1 MSLQSNFGKLAK
13 QRLFPALG
21 HRDFRMLWLA
31 LTSADSAAWAVITA
45 RAWLTFNL
53 ADTNRST
60 WVGIVVF
67 AAMIPFVLVPILAG
81 FMADR
86 MVRRDLLAWV
96 LVFQIVIN
104 LIVGVLVLVDAIQ
117 IWHLIL
123 VALATGSAMA
133 AQISAAE
140 PLTAN
145 LVPRKHLVNAYAL
158 VNSIFH
164 GTRLL
169 GPGIIAP
176 LMGVM
181 NIGWVFIMCAVAYF
195 IALLLVTRI
204 HTRSTGVVESTKGAL
219 RNLFSGF
226 TYAYRNTVI
235 FRVILVVIFHC
246 AFTMSYEVLLP
257 AISENRLGAGGGGVA
272 YLNMTVGL
280 GALVIALIVAPI
292 TAPKIRGRLLLATGV
307 GSGLA
312 PLALA
317 AAPTLPLAM
326 LATMAMG
333 ASQAGFMILAAI
345 LIQSVVPDGI
355 RGRVSSIY
363 IMHAAGIMSFA
374 NFANG
379 RFSDM
384 FNPGWVLMIAGL
396 AFLTIIIISAMES
409 TMRRMYIAGVP
420 VRAIAPST

>member
-1 MSLQSNFGKLAK
+1 MSVRSDFGNLAK

-21 HRDFRMLWLA
+21 YRDFRMLWLA

-81 FMADR
+81 FLADR

-96 LVFQIVIN
+96 LAFQVVLN
-104 LIVGVLVLVDAIQ
+104 LIVGGLVLTDAIQ
-117 IWHLIL
+117 IWHLIV

-176 LMGVM
+176 LMGIM
-181 NIGWVFIMCAVAYF
+181 NTGWVFVLCAGAY
-195 IALLLVTRI
+195 ILALMLVTRI
-204 HTRSTGVVESTKGAL
+204 HTRSTGVVESTKGVL

-226 TYAYRNTVI
+226 IYAYRDPVI
-235 FRVILVVIFHC
+235 FRVIALVIFHC
-246 AFTMSYEVLLP
+246 SLTMSFESLLP
-257 AISENRLGAGGGGVA
+257 AISANRLDAGGGGVA
-272 YLNMTVGL
+272 YMNMTVGL
-280 GALVIALIVAPI
+280 GALAIALIVASI
-292 TAPKIRGRLLLATGV
+292 AAPRIRGRLLLATGV
-307 GSGLA
+307 VSGLT

-317 AAPTLPLAM
+317 TAPTLPLAM

-333 ASQAGFMILAAI
+333 ASQAGFMILTAI
-345 LIQSVVPDGI
+345 VIQSVVPDSI

-379 RFSDM
+379 RFGDM
-384 FNPGWVLMIAGL
+384 FAPSWVLAIAGL
-396 AFLTIIIISAMES
+396 AFLVVVVASALES
-409 TMRRMYIAGVP
+409 TMRRMYVAGVP
-420 VRAIAPST
+420 VRAAAPSS